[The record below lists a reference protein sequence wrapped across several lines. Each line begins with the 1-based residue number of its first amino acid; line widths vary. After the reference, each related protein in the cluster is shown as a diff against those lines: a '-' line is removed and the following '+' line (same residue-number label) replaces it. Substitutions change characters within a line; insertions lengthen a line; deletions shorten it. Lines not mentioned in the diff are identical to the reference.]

1 MIASQE
7 EAMKLR
13 DQKKEVESL
22 RGYSNVEISELKK
35 QIETSYDQQLGRITE
50 MVIFIC
56 QFLLHTLT
64 SDLSRGFMLGKF

>member
-22 RGYSNVEISELKK
+22 KGYSNNEISVFKK
-35 QIETSYDQQLGRITE
+35 QIETSYERQLGRITE
-50 MVIFIC
+50 MVTFIC
-56 QFLLHTLT
+56 QSLLQ
-64 SDLSRGFMLGKF
+64 